1 MKLLVVSDTHNSPE
15 LLRAAVRHARGADM
29 LIHCGDGVRDCDAVE
44 DIFPGEIA
52 RVKGNC
58 DFSPG
63 DLTELL
69 LQPPGARIFV
79 TLGHLYEAKYTC
91 DKLWYKGREVGA
103 DIVCFGHT
111 HVPLLE
117 RQGGVTLLN
126 PGSLRSG
133 RTYAMITLIDGE
145 IKVEIKNLMD
155 WKRWGRRP

>member
-1 MKLLVVSDTHNSPE
+1 MRLLIVSDTHNSPE
-15 LLRAAVRHARGADM
+15 LLRAAVRHAKGADM

-69 LQPPGARIFV
+69 LQPPGASIFV
-79 TLGHLYEAKYTC
+79 THGHLYDVKHKL
-91 DKLWYKGREVGA
+91 DRLWYKGREVSA

-111 HVPLLE
+111 HVPLLD
-117 RQGGVTLLN
+117 RQGDVTLLN

-133 RTYAMITLIDGE
+133 RTYAMITRKDGQTKIE
-145 IKVEIKNLMD
+145 MKNLMD
-155 WKRWGRRP
+155 FRK